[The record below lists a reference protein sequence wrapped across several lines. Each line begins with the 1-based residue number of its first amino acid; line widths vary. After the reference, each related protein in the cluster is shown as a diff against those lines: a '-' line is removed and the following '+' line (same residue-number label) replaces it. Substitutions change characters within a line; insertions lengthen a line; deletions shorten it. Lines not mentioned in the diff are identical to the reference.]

1 MAKVHGKGGKAT
13 VDANEIAEIGSWS
26 GDLTTGLVETTALQD
41 SFVERVGGPVGMT
54 GTIECFWDSA
64 DTNGQVAMMTAVI
77 TPATVNLYL
86 YEDATHY
93 FSMAA
98 FLEAGSNVSI
108 TDAVKRTYSFSSH
121 GTIAYT

>member
-13 VDANEIAEIGSWS
+13 LDANEIAEIGSWS
-26 GDLTTGLVETTALQD
+26 GDLSINLAETTALQD
-41 SFVERVGGPVGMT
+41 SFMEQVAGPVGMT
-54 GTIECFWDSA
+54 GTIDCFWDSA
-64 DTNGQVAMMTAVI
+64 DTTGQVAMMTAVL
-77 TPATVNLYL
+77 TPVTVNLYL

-98 FLEAGSNVSI
+98 FLEAGANVSI
-108 TDAVKRTYSFSSH
+108 TDAVKRTYSFTSH

>member
-13 VDANEIAEIGSWS
+13 VDANEIAEIGLWS
-26 GDLTTGLVETTALQD
+26 GDLDIGLVETTALQD
-41 SFVERVGGPVGMT
+41 SFTERLAGVVGMT
-54 GTIECFWDSA
+54 GTIDCFWDSGN
-64 DTNGQVAMMTAVI
+64 TEGQVAMMTAVL
-77 TPATVNLYL
+77 TPVTVNLYL

-98 FLEAGSNVSI
+98 FLEAGANVSI
-108 TDAVKRTYSFSSH
+108 TDAVKRTYTFSNH

>member
-13 VDANEIAEIGSWS
+13 IDANEIAEIGSWT
-26 GDLTTGLVETTALQD
+26 GDLSINLAETTALQD
-41 SFVERVGGPVGMT
+41 NFTEQVAGPVGMT

-64 DTNGQVAMMTAVI
+64 DTNGQVAMINAVI
-77 TPATVNLYL
+77 TPLTVKLML
-86 YEDATHY
+86 YEDSTHSFY
-93 FSMAA
+93 FSA

-108 TDAVKRTYSFSSH
+108 TDAVKRTYGFTSH